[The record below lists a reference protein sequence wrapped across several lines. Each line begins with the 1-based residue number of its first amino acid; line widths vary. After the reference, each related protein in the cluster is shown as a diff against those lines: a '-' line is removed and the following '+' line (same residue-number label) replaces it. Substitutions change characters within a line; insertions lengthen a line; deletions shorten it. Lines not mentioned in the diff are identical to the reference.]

1 MRPIGTLSRSFTRS
15 IQDRRS
21 CRAEPGGS
29 AAIPNLELPGDG
41 LPRDVHRLQHTHA
54 ADWPMPRLI
63 VRTPNLS
70 CPYGIH
76 ANSGDHIGLT
86 TPLSSDEPTRCR
98 LPSRPSDSCFAAIDK
113 QFAAGNEAG
122 FV

>member
-1 MRPIGTLSRSFTRS
+1 MPPIGTLSRSFTRS

-21 CRAEPGGS
+21 CRAEPGGP
-29 AAIPNLELPGDG
+29 AAIPNHQATVCPATSTDCST
-41 LPRDVHRLQHTHA
+41 PHA

-98 LPSRPSDSCFAAIDK
+98 LPSRPSDSCFAAIDN